1 MLADENISDLFD
13 PAEGILE
20 SALLCASE
28 GKIAAYSGG
37 SAWSTYYSSIATG
50 SCYDIIGAVRQIIGA
65 KVKEYADA
73 SSNPN
78 DEFTS
83 VGDDEIENNVANGVA
98 VDSGIIADTSNN
110 ARPPLPPAPQPVTST
125 PSLVGVP
132 NHVDNPIDLNAGDT
146 VTTIDPVVNS
156 GIIRG
161 AVGAA
166 DAKLSAI
173 KDNATGNCGFYISC
187 VRVTAEAQDSG
198 GNVLGRE
205 YMQNVF
211 VE

>member
-1 MLADENISDLFD
+1 M
-13 PAEGILE
+13 
-20 SALLCASE
+20 
-28 GKIAAYSGG
+28 
-37 SAWSTYYSSIATG
+37 
-50 SCYDIIGAVRQIIGA
+50 
-65 KVKEYADA
+65 
-73 SSNPN
+73 
-78 DEFTS
+78 
-83 VGDDEIENNVANGVA
+83 
-98 VDSGIIADTSNN
+98 
-110 ARPPLPPAPQPVTST
+110 
-125 PSLVGVP
+125 
-132 NHVDNPIDLNAGDT
+132 DNPIDLNAGDT